1 MAPHPSSA
9 SAASH
14 TLTQARPVRRA
25 AAGLA
30 LIVSATLMTSC
41 FGGTAETGVQSG
53 EPATSDLPDAAVQV
67 MEKPEY
73 ANAAWHISVSDL
85 DTGSTL
91 IDLAGHVMAEPASF
105 TKSYSVGAAWLRWGP
120 DHTVTTPVKRTGEV
134 TGGVLA
140 GDLVLVGKGDLTL
153 GGRTKADGTVDFAN
167 FDHNDANP
175 VPGAT
180 LTPEDPLT
188 GLDDLAAQVRAS
200 GITSVAG
207 GVTVDDRL
215 FQGQLAGEPITPII
229 VNQNILDVLITPGQ
243 PGAPATVE
251 LTPAVAPWQ
260 IVSNVT
266 TVAAG
271 ADAKVDDP
279 VAGAPGQ
286 IVVNGSV
293 AAGSEP
299 QLKTFLLRDPSTF
312 ARTAFIE
319 ALGRAGVSV
328 AADPL
333 AINDSSTLPAATTVD
348 ALPEVAQLVSLPLSE
363 EATYVMKIS
372 YNRGAQTLICL
383 LAVDA
388 GKKDCEDG
396 LGVAG
401 QLWADAGLDSDGASL
416 VDGSGLA
423 GNYITAANGVELQRV
438 MAARSDAD
446 QWKSTMPILGVDGSL
461 ASVQADSPAADKVF
475 AKTGTL
481 VGGDLMNG
489 RTRLNTKALGGV
501 MEAESGRR
509 LAFVI
514 IVNQG
519 FVDGI
524 QGVLAAN
531 DDVGAV
537 AAAIQQAY

>member
-9 SAASH
+9 SAASP
-14 TLTQARPVRRA
+14 TLTRGRPVRRA
-25 AAGLA
+25 VAGLA
-30 LIVSATLMTSC
+30 LIVSATLMISC

-73 ANAAWHISVSDL
+73 ANAAWHISVADL
-85 DTGSTL
+85 ETGSTL
-91 IDLAGHVMAEPASF
+91 IDLAGDVMAEPASF

-200 GITSVAG
+200 GITSVTG

-229 VNQNILDVLITPGQ
+229 VNQNILDVLITPEQ